1 MTMCLINAFKIG
13 NTRIDL
19 STNFSDTLDG
29 YSLVEF
35 ELTKELLK
43 PNELTFTLRRNKIE
57 KTDNTKNY
65 TIVNSLM
72 AQPVNCQVFTQ
83 YNNEVESKLFFMG
96 SIGKVSMKGLNVVC
110 VAYSEDSALQGAP
123 HSRCFFNKKL
133 EQVLEE
139 VIPANPPNHN
149 PNPVV
154 PTISKKVDIH
164 SYFKDLLFPCI
175 IQYNETDYEFIARLA
190 KRFGAFFYYDQK
202 GADKALYF
210 GKIPS
215 TATPLD
221 LNNSPL
227 VSSINYELE
236 AGNPNFRYVA
246 HHDVMDADLASEVPN
261 FAGLNSNLLMG
272 KSIAG
277 SQPREA
283 DYALFT
289 DDPNR
294 LPYGPT
300 NDTLKNYSEA
310 MLRSMSDNM
319 AKCSF
324 VCYRLDL
331 PVGSV
336 VKVDRNGPM
345 VVTSSTIHWDSDG
358 SMSNNITAM
367 VLPDKDN
374 LSNDNIFAPYM
385 DINAYP
391 RSSAQRAVVV
401 DNVDPLKMGRV
412 LVRFAWQ
419 DVGAAANYDVPTD
432 DADDVAN
439 HVYHITARKQYPWVR
454 IAQPYGG
461 NNKGCFILP
470 EIGEEVMVGFENDN
484 MEKPFIIGS
493 LYHDSATATRK
504 QMPDE
509 AWVETR
515 GALVPDG
522 QQPANVDNEVKAF
535 RTKKGHTI
543 EFHDTQEGIGFIR
556 IYNHKMPAPP
566 APGQPAPADAAP
578 AAPAAGQPAAGQQ
591 APPPNYDIILSTD
604 AIKTGQNHDQ
614 SYTITSASTKKDN
627 GFDDYNVDKLRIM
640 VRSNGGDIMLDAG
653 AGDII
658 MNAANIRLHTTADRT
673 AYIEGNDITKVKEEQ
688 YVEAKTSRLVVNE
701 NRSVNVEK
709 EFGIQAD
716 QFKMDVSKEV
726 TVTGKSLSSSTTEKT
741 EIKAS
746 EIDLHA
752 DQSVKIDA
760 NSGLEMD
767 GNTKAELKAAN
778 VTVNGT
784 AQAEIKG
791 ADIDLQGAKSI
802 SAASGKIGLT
812 SSSGSRE
819 GAWKW
824 P

>member
-139 VIPANPPNHN
+139 VIPANPPNSN

-154 PTISKKVDIH
+154 PTINKKVDIH
-164 SYFKDLLFPCI
+164 SYFKNLVFPCI

-246 HHDVMDADLASEVPN
+246 HHDVMGAELASEVPD
-261 FAGLNSNLLMG
+261 FADLNSNLLME
-272 KSIAG
+272 KSVAG
-277 SQPREA
+277 SEPKRA
-283 DYALFT
+283 SYALFT

-294 LPYGPT
+294 LPNGPT
-300 NDTLKNYSEA
+300 NDTLKNYSAA
-310 MLRSMSDNM
+310 MLRSMSGNM

-324 VCYRLDL
+324 VSYRLDL

-391 RSSAQRAVVV
+391 RSSAQRAIVV

-419 DVGAAANYDVPTD
+419 DVGKDNYPVPLD
-432 DADDVAN
+432 DSNADD
-439 HVYHITARKQYPWVR
+439 HLKARKQFPWVR

-493 LYHDSATATRK
+493 LFHDSATAAKK

-515 GALVPDG
+515 GALVPNG
-522 QQPANVDNEVKAF
+522 QQPTNLDNEVKAF
-535 RTKKGHTI
+535 RTRKGHTI
-543 EFHDTQEGIGFIR
+543 EFHDTKDGNGFVR
-556 IYNHKMPAPP
+556 IYGNEMK
-566 APGQPAPADAAP
+566 DK
-578 AAPAAGQPAAGQQ
+578 
-591 APPPNYDIILSTD
+591 PNYDIVLSTD
-604 AIKTGQNHDQ
+604 PIKTGQNKDQ
-614 SYTITSASTKKDN
+614 SYNITSASAEKDE
-627 GFDDYNVDKLRIM
+627 GFDDYEVGELRIM

-653 AGDII
+653 TGDII
-658 MNAANIRLHTTADRT
+658 MNAANIRLHTTGDRT
-673 AYIEGNDITKVKEEQ
+673 AYIEGNDIVKVKREQ
-688 YVEAKTSRLVVNE
+688 DIMVNLSNINVDDSRYVCIKDEDSLQSNKLKFDI
-701 NRSVNVEK
+701 K
-709 EFGIQAD
+709 E
-716 QFKMDVSKEV
+716 DVQLSA
-726 TVTGKSLSSSTTEKT
+726 KSLSSETDQNT
-741 EIKAS
+741 EIIAASVTVESKQGENKA
-746 EIDLHA
+746 
-752 DQSVKIDA
+752 K
-760 NSGLEMD
+760 LELT
-767 GNTKAELKAAN
+767 GGTNAELKAAN

-791 ADIDLQGAKSI
+791 TKIDLQGTESI

-812 SSSGSRE
+812 SSSGSLE